1 MTFQFFNSSLFFVS
15 FFPLARGT
23 PSTPK
28 CMSAQESAFFSG
40 TESSPRLVDGGHKS
54 LYRGTRRMKQQD
66 VIAVLEHLVTA
77 PEQLATKDSP
87 KIFLKIETIFRLG
100 EKLVSFTPPLG

>member
-1 MTFQFFNSSLFFVS
+1 
-15 FFPLARGT
+15 
-23 PSTPK
+23 
-28 CMSAQESAFFSG
+28 
-40 TESSPRLVDGGHKS
+40 
-54 LYRGTRRMKQQD
+54 MKQQD